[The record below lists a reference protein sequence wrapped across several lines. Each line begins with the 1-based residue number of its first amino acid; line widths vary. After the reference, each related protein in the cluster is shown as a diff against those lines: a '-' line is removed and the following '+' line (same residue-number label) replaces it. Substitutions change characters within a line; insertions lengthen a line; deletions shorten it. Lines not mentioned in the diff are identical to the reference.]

1 VKRELAKKIKLHPV
15 ETVVSVLVIFLLTV
29 GTYSRN
35 RIWDDDIGLW
45 TDCVNKSPLKARPY
59 LNLGVAYLNIG
70 AYDRSFKA
78 TQKAVQLDPK
88 NGQAYYNL
96 GLNYQ
101 KTGNLKE
108 AIAMEKKSL
117 ELDPTFDMAYYS
129 LGGIYFESGQYEE
142 SEEAFQ
148 RFLKIY
154 PYFPEVHNLLGLAYA
169 GQKKFDKAVTELEWE
184 IRINPNHTLAHLN
197 LGLIYWHEFQDRQ
210 KALSHLKRALAL
222 DPLIPDRAEIVR
234 LVRLLEGFP

>member
-1 VKRELAKKIKLHPV
+1 LTKKNKLHPV
-15 ETVVSVLVIFLLTV
+15 ETALFVLVILLLCV

-35 RIWDDDIGLW
+35 RIWNDEISLW
-45 TDCVNKSPLKARPY
+45 TDCVNKSPHKSRPY
-59 LNLGVAYLNIG
+59 LNLGVAYFDRG
-70 AYDRSFKA
+70 AFDKAFEA

-88 NGQAYYNL
+88 NGEAYYNL
-96 GLNYQ
+96 GLDYQ
-101 KTGNLKE
+101 KMGNLKE
-108 AIAMEKKSL
+108 AIAMEKRSL
-117 ELDPTFDMAYYS
+117 ELDPNLMMPYYS

-154 PYFPEVHNLLGLAYA
+154 PYFPEVHNLLAIDYA
-169 GQKKFDKAVTELEWE
+169 AQKKFDKAVTELEWE

-197 LGLIYWHEFQDRQ
+197 LGLIYWHEFQNRQ
-210 KALSHLKRALAL
+210 KALSHLKRALVL
-222 DPLIPDRAEIVR
+222 DPLIPNRAEILQ